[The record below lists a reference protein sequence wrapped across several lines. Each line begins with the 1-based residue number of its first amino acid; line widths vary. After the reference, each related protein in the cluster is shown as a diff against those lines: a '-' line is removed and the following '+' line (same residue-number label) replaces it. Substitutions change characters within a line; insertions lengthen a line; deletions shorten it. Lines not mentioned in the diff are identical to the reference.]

1 MTDPQVEA
9 EPQTA
14 PEPEA
19 QSDAAETPQET
30 SPQPLTRELVEE
42 LISQA
47 RAQDRTEIEQVKKE
61 LESAY
66 KTLRRG
72 EAKGDTAQKRIDRLE
87 QDLFEISLRGLEPQQ
102 QDLERLKRQSQ
113 RDSESRNVQL
123 DPNAEVAAF
132 QAWSASVL
140 AEEGIAGNDPTLTEA
155 FQKYG
160 EGWTSQADLRVA
172 MTRAI
177 AKVRAEEAKKA
188 KAEAADRE
196 KKAREEER
204 TKLRNE
210 NRQAE
215 PRLDKGTPAAT
226 AKNKSLLT
234 MSQEEW
240 DAFNAGRRGQ

>member
-9 EPQTA
+9 ETQTA

-19 QSDAAETPQET
+19 QSETAETPQET
-30 SPQPLTRELVEE
+30 SPQYLTREEVDAIIEE
-42 LISQA
+42 KVAARQA
-47 RAQDRTEIEQVKKE
+47 EIDKQ
-61 LESAY
+61 LEAAY

-72 EAKGDTAQKRIDRLE
+72 EGKSDTLLKKVERLE
-87 QDLFEISLRGLEPQQ
+87 QEQFENSLRGLEPQQ
-102 QDLERLKRQSQ
+102 QDLERLKRQSL
-113 RDSESRNVQL
+113 RDSESRNAQA
-123 DPNAEVAAF
+123 DPNAEVASF
-132 QAWSASVL
+132 QAWATSVL
-140 AEEGIAGNDPTLTEA
+140 AEEGIAGTDPILTEA

-177 AKVRAEEAKKA
+177 AKVRTEEAKKA
-188 KAEAADRE
+188 KAESADRE

-234 MSQEEW
+234 MTQEEW
-240 DAFNAGRRGQ
+240 DAFNASRRKG